1 MTDLT
6 RYSLFA
12 QKVQIDPK
20 TKQPA
25 ERNIPG
31 ETLLDFFIPGEK
43 LYLAQ
48 NDDFTTQAEIISNAP
63 AGTQLILV
71 DRDDLIYGSPEAA
84 QKLKEVL
91 PIDYLAGAYSSI
103 FKGGCEPLKADRP
116 LKIVVVDF
124 ANGYD
129 SGNANIPPEI
139 SRQFVHDSCGAI
151 DKNLLKE
158 LTDKDK
164 AIQFRMGVKSA
175 KQTTF
180 AKGFLNTIDLPQ
192 LFPAGDAPD
201 MILSLDSFK
210 GQKPVPGMY
219 EYQPEELF
227 FGIKNDSQ
235 NTKSAISEVLSIYP
249 QAAHDVLPVVQAE
262 AQVLAAHSQNLVLA
276 AAWALNDYYMEN
288 EAQPD
293 EFNTINL
300 MDMALSTGRYDL
312 LNSVQV
318 KDWLGDRLSASWR
331 NLSFADTRRLNG
343 NNATVLPAWDLKYG
357 EIAVPWLKD
366 DEEFVFFRSPVVNRN
381 GLLTVKNNLKAWESL
396 QKLGADPDIMYVN
409 IQTLERIE
417 AEDPD
422 TYDALI
428 EEYGTEER
436 LKAEFQTLMQSTQM
450 DYDGDTG
457 NAISRTI
464 VPNLYAAVQENEHPD
479 AKLPNF
485 EKRAKNLPTEMT
497 LPEVAVH
504 IRPPYVNLVYSQKAR
519 LHLSKS
525 EIDLAIESGDAEL
538 IDRLAIEYL
547 EKTNQSLF
555 AAVKDRFTGMGIDG
569 EFHPVTLPSSIKDAA
584 QVFSDSFDEKWAI
597 EAYESAGYHRSLFKM
612 IDFQKSLARFRDD
625 CERLEFTTPDG
636 KVKNK
641 LPEKLLTAI
650 DDFNRVYLPNFIKK
664 YPERAGELQEVVDRY
679 QNLSRSIEQG
689 IDTSIPLKF
698 TETRERFDPLTKHFI
713 KYEDTESVKLTRL
726 AADPELSNIDRLRSY
741 QDILDEA
748 IVVTS
753 QLNQDAVDIFKSA
766 NQIEVELSSAI
777 ATNFSRDKYTSVS
790 GKSKSAAYNNN
801 FKPKPTG
808 FSLPETLQDLCNQN
822 YQQLVGVASRNEN
835 REPTSTNANLT
846 GAFKDISVS
855 EQALAIAGF
864 YINDDQEAI
873 DKYTEYNR
881 IAKLAGKE
889 RTYLEIKYAGIKID
903 IFGLD
908 KSGINALKNDKF
920 GEFKLNLLDGNA
932 TYIELDINGKFVTEH
947 DVGSLDRE
955 WCKNFAQK
963 CGEDTIEFE
972 AIDFQTGV
980 AKGLIDFVKVG
991 DTKAAIQRERK
1002 AAVVNMRQAFEKAE
1016 IGQMESLAAIAKVT
1030 GNANPALLLA
1040 TYPQSLIE
1048 RIKVTVDESLILD
1061 KSAAELLE
1069 SLGTQQFKFN
1079 VDDKGALNPTA
1090 PDGNS
1095 YKIEFASNIH
1105 RQAYRQSGNFA
1116 DKAKAAMYSAL
1127 PAGLLG
1133 EGRLQKETVN
1143 LSIELSNKKRI
1154 LAVNL
1159 TPTGKSVESAQ
1170 NLTLEKVTS
1179 TPYQIDIKGLKCAVV
1194 YTSDGL
1200 GELIDRS
1207 IGDDAV
1213 GNLQFSEFR
1222 VNPRSLANQKPTFSA
1237 VLEDNGREYYL
1248 TGIMPDSDAAGE
1260 PIDYSKVLSGYVAF
1274 NNIDRQIIKADPV
1287 TIGYELYQN
1296 IDGNRHK
1303 LGDIT
1308 ARSAI
1313 TAQLTGD
1320 EQISTISPNHHYRLD
1335 IPDPQKVMN
1344 AAVWKIQSES
1354 KLYEPTVY
1362 QREPSETDTQNA
1374 NIRSQILNR
1383 LSSNS
1388 ILMTEIKQPVIK
1400 NDGVDLKNFYQI
1412 NLPVSAASEMKE
1424 YLNKQKIPY
1433 QSYLDTHP
1441 AYIEE
1446 YRRGYEVL
1454 VVDPVELEQKK
1465 GSKVDKL
1472 DRFISKFGKPL
1483 EPDGYQQAL
1492 SDARVVRPVIGQ
1504 DLRKLGDWLSQADL
1518 VNTELPAIDVD
1529 KLGSVPLFLKGIQA
1543 EVRSRFGAR
1552 MGVTEDGKHAVF
1564 SFGVDYLRQQLNHA
1578 LGDTLTN
1585 VEYTSEQRQRPVY
1598 AAVIPTAELESYV
1611 REHYHQLSYNFDRET
1626 GSTINPVLKTFNV
1639 DRLDKLPARAA
1650 IDVAMGFSANKFI
1663 GKSLAEATT
1672 RTDLYVEAYGRAA
1685 NSPSYTAEDVVMVT
1699 GNRFINKQIGREVMG
1714 KFFQAE
1720 YLPLLKSARKAGATI
1735 VVGNGNSIDA
1745 LTKQYLSDSGYA
1757 ILDHPSGYA
1766 EAVPQGRAVERQQ
1779 QLKQTIEVTP
1789 APVGVIEPEAK
1800 KKRTTKA
1807 RSSETSKTA
1816 KSAKSNLASKIDKV
1830 DKTQSQIAS
1839 TENKSSLANDSNAV
1853 LSDREVTEII
1863 AEPTLKV
1870 EQTKKTLKSLCEP
1883 LEAAKLDDYV
1893 PSGKQEALAT

>member
-12 QKVQIDPK
+12 QKVRIDPK

-25 ERNIPG
+25 ERKIPG

-48 NDDFTTQAEIISNAP
+48 NDDFTTQAEIVNNAP
-63 AGTQLILV
+63 AGKQLILV

-84 QKLKEVL
+84 QKLKQVL
-91 PIDYLAGAYSSI
+91 PIDYLAGAYASI
-103 FKGGCEPLKADRP
+103 FKGGCEPLKAERP
-116 LKIVVVDF
+116 LKIAVVDF

-129 SGNANIPPEI
+129 SGNANIPAEI

-158 LTDKDK
+158 LTGKSK

-175 KQTTF
+175 KATTF
-180 AKGFLNTIDLPQ
+180 AKGFLNTIHLPQ

-219 EYQPEELF
+219 EYRPEELF

-249 QAAHDVLPVVQAE
+249 QAAHDVLPVVRAE

-276 AAWALNDYYMEN
+276 AAWALNDYYLEN

-343 NNATVLPAWDLKYG
+343 DNATVLPVWDLKYG

-366 DEEFVFFRSPVVNRN
+366 GEEFVFFRSPVVNRN
-381 GLLTVKNNLKAWESL
+381 GLVTLKNNLNAWESL

-417 AEDPD
+417 TEDPD

-428 EEYGTEER
+428 EEYGTAER
-436 LKAEFQTLMQSTQM
+436 LKAEFQTLMEATQM

-464 VPNLYAAVQENEHPD
+464 VPNLYAAVRANEHPD

-497 LPEVAVH
+497 LSEVAVH

-519 LHLSKS
+519 LHLSSS
-525 EIDLAIESGDAEL
+525 EIDLAIDSGDAEL

-547 EKTNQSLF
+547 EKTNRSLF
-555 AAVKDRFTGMGIDG
+555 AVVKDNFTGMGIDG
-569 EFHPVTLPSSIKDAA
+569 EFHPVALPSPIKDAA

-597 EAYESAGYHRSLFKM
+597 AAYESSGYHRSLFKM
-612 IDFQKSLARFRDD
+612 MDFQKSLARFRDD
-625 CERLEFTTPDG
+625 YERLEFTALDG
-636 KVKNK
+636 KIENK
-641 LPEKLLTAI
+641 LPQQLSIAI
-650 DDFNRVYLPNFIKK
+650 DDFNRIYLPNFIKK
-664 YPERAGELQEVVDRY
+664 YPEIAGELAEVVDRY
-679 QNLSRSIEQG
+679 QKLSRSIEQV
-689 IDTSIPLKF
+689 IDTSIPLQF

-713 KYEDTESVKLTRL
+713 KYQDTESVKLTRL
-726 AADPELSNIDRLRSY
+726 AADPELSNTDRLRLY
-741 QDILDEA
+741 QKVLDEA

-753 QLNQDAVDIFKSA
+753 QLNQDAVDVFKSA

-777 ATNFSRDKYTSVS
+777 ASNFSRDKYASVS

-801 FKPKPTG
+801 FKPRPTG
-808 FSLPETLQDLCNQN
+808 FSLPEILQDSCNQN
-822 YQQLVGVASRNEN
+822 YQPLVGVASRNEN
-835 REPTSTNANLT
+835 RETISTNANLT
-846 GAFKDISVS
+846 GAFKDIPVS
-855 EQALAIAGF
+855 DRALAIASF

-873 DKYTEYNR
+873 DKYAEYNR
-881 IAKLAGKE
+881 IAKLAGQK
-889 RTYLEIKYAGIKID
+889 RTYLEIKYAGTKID
-903 IFGLD
+903 IFDLESG
-908 KSGINALKNDKF
+908 GINALKNAEH
-920 GEFKLNLLDGNA
+920 GEFRLNLRDGTA
-932 TYIELDINGKFVTEH
+932 TYIERNINGQFVTQHE
-947 DVGSLDRE
+947 VGSLDRE
-955 WCKNFAQK
+955 WCKAFAQK
-963 CGEDTIEFE
+963 CGEETIEFE
-972 AIDFQTGV
+972 VIDFQAGV

-991 DTKAAIQRERK
+991 DAKAAIQRERK
-1002 AAVVNMRQAFEKAE
+1002 AAVVKMRQAFEQAE
-1016 IGQMESLAAIAKVT
+1016 IGQIESLAAIAKVT

-1040 TYPQSLIE
+1040 AYPQSLVE
-1048 RIKVTVDESLILD
+1048 RVKVAADESLVLD

-1069 SLGTQQFKFN
+1069 LLGTERFKFN
-1079 VDDKGALNPTA
+1079 VDDKGVLNLTV

-1095 YKIEFASNIH
+1095 HKIEFASNIH
-1105 RQAYRQSGNFA
+1105 RQAYRQFGNFA
-1116 DKAKAAMYSAL
+1116 DKAKAGMYSVL

-1143 LSIELSNKKRI
+1143 LSIQLSNKKRI

-1159 TPTGKSVESAQ
+1159 TPTGKSVESTQ
-1170 NLTLEKVTS
+1170 DLTLEKVTS
-1179 TPYQIDIKGLKCAVV
+1179 TPYQIDIKGLKCPVV
-1194 YTSDGL
+1194 YASDGAS
-1200 GELIDRS
+1200 ELFARS
-1207 IGDDAV
+1207 LGDDAV

-1222 VNPRSLANQKPTFSA
+1222 VNPRSLANQKPAFSA
-1237 VLEDNGREYYL
+1237 VIEDNGREYYL
-1248 TGIMPDSDAAGE
+1248 TGVMPDSDAAGE

-1274 NNIDRQIIKADPV
+1274 KNIDRQIIKTDPV

-1308 ARSAI
+1308 ARSVT

-1320 EQISTISPNHHYRLD
+1320 EQILAISPNHHYRLD

-1344 AAVWKIQSES
+1344 AAVWKIRAES
-1354 KLYEPTVY
+1354 KSYEPTIY

-1374 NIRSQILNR
+1374 KIRSQILNR
-1383 LSSNS
+1383 SSNNS
-1388 ILMTEIKQPVIK
+1388 ILMTQIVQPVIK
-1400 NDGVDLKNFYQI
+1400 NDGVDFKNFYQI
-1412 NLPVSAASEMKE
+1412 DLPVSGAGEIKE

-1433 QSYLDTHP
+1433 QSHLDTHP

-1454 VVDPVELEQKK
+1454 VVDPVELERKK

-1472 DRFISKFGKPL
+1472 ERLISKFGSPL
-1483 EPDGYQQAL
+1483 EPGAYQQAL

-1504 DLRKLGDWLSQADL
+1504 DLRKLSDWLAQADL
-1518 VNTELPAIDVD
+1518 VSPELPAIDVD
-1529 KLGSVPLFLKGIQA
+1529 KLGSVPSFLRGIQA

-1564 SFGVDYLRQQLNHA
+1564 SFGVDYLRQQFNNA

-1585 VEYTSEQRQRPVY
+1585 VEYTSKQRQRPVY

-1663 GKSLAEATT
+1663 GKSLAAATT
-1672 RTDLYVEAYGRAA
+1672 RTDLYVEAYGKNA
-1685 NSPSYTAEDVVMVT
+1685 NSPSYTSSDVVMVT
-1699 GNRFINKQIGREVMG
+1699 GNRFIDKQIGREVMG

-1745 LTKQYLSDSGYA
+1745 LTKQYLSNSGYA

-1766 EAVPQGRAVERQQ
+1766 EAVPQERAVERQQ
-1779 QLKQTIEVTP
+1779 QLKQTMEVTP
-1789 APVGVIEPEAK
+1789 APAAVMEPEAK
-1800 KKRTTKA
+1800 TKRITKA
-1807 RSSETSKTA
+1807 KSPKTA
-1816 KSAKSNLASKIDKV
+1816 KSVKLDLAAKIDEV

-1839 TENKSSLANDSNAV
+1839 TNE
-1853 LSDREVTEII
+1853 REEIEI
-1863 AEPTLKV
+1863 VAESVLKV
-1870 EQTKKTLKSLCEP
+1870 EPTKKTLKSLCEP
-1883 LEAAKLDDYV
+1883 LEAEKLDDYV
-1893 PSGKQEALAT
+1893 RADKQEALVI